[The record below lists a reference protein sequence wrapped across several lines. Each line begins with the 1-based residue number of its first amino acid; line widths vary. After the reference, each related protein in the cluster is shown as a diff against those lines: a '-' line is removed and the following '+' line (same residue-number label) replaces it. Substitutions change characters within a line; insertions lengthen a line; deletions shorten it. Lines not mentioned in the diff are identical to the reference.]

1 MRALAR
7 HRQTLLAAV
16 LVALGAAAAAYA
28 PTERLLNYDNADFL
42 VFWLCA
48 LVCKGLG
55 GKSGGHAYEGA
66 FVAGM
71 IVSGGPITALCGDVL
86 AALLVAATSPSNG
99 GRRFRA
105 SVAAASG
112 ATGLASLALLAPLTS
127 ELWHIPPMALFYAAF
142 ALAIREAFRR
152 IGAGKTP
159 HFQRRDLGVEFALGL
174 SVALALS
181 LCLALFW
188 GHSEVFLSPVLLLPV
203 ALLTKTTRL
212 HDELIQHDHSV
223 IAALTLMLQRV
234 HPYSAGH
241 LERVA
246 SIAEEVGLA
255 LGLPPRRARM
265 LHLAALLHDVG
276 KIAIDEELL
285 DRPGPL
291 SDEEMAEVRKHAQ
304 YGAEIL
310 ARVRRFE
317 QIIAWVRSHH
327 ERPDSKGYPEGLSG
341 GQIPLESKIISVV
354 DAFDAMTGE
363 ALGGE
368 ARKYRKPMSIP
379 EAFAELRDHAGSQ
392 FDATVVEAFCKIAQ
406 ERWA

>member
-16 LVALGAAAAAYA
+16 LVAFGAAAVVYA
-28 PTERLLNYDNADFL
+28 PTARLLNYDNADFF

-48 LVCKGLG
+48 LVGKGLG

-71 IVSGGPITALCGDVL
+71 IVSGGPITAAAGDVL
-86 AALLVAATSPSNG
+86 AALLVAAYSPSNG

-105 SVAAASG
+105 SVAAASFS
-112 ATGLASLALLAPLTS
+112 TGLASLVMLTPLGS
-127 ELWHIPPMALFYAAF
+127 ELWHIPPMALVYSGAA
-142 ALAIREAFRR
+142 LSIREAFRR

-159 HFQRRDLGVEFALGL
+159 RFQRRDLGVEFALGL
-174 SVALALS
+174 SVAFVLS

-188 GHSEVFLSPVLLLPV
+188 GHSEAFLSPVLLLPV
-203 ALLTKTTRL
+203 YLLMRATRL

-291 SDEEMAEVRKHAQ
+291 TEEEMAEVRKHAE

-310 ARVRRFE
+310 GRVRRFE
-317 QIIAWVRSHH
+317 QIIPWVRSHH
-327 ERPDSKGYPEGLSG
+327 ERPDAKGYPKRLSG
-341 GQIPLESKIISVV
+341 DQIPLESRIISVV

-368 ARKYRKPMSIP
+368 TRRYREPMGI
-379 EAFAELRDHAGSQ
+379 EKAFQELRDHAGSQ
-392 FDATVVEAFCKIAQ
+392 FDPRVVEAFCQIAK
-406 ERWA
+406 ERWT